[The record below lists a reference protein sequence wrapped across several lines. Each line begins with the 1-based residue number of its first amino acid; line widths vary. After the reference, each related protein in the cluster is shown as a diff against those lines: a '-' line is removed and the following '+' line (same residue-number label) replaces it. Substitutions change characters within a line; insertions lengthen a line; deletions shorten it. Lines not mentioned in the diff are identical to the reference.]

1 MGNSPREIIRSYK
14 RNVTDA
20 EANAWF
26 DLMPPAHY
34 WETVYNYI
42 QKGVGRLAVDLKN
55 HEIPI
60 AEINAASRGR

>member
-1 MGNSPREIIRSYK
+1 
-14 RNVTDA
+14 VTDA

-55 HEIPI
+55 HEIPV
-60 AEINAASRGR
+60 AEINAASRVR